1 MGSTESNTGKPKR
14 GVSLYSYSGEYGVT
28 MTIEDMFAD
37 IQDLGAQ
44 GLEILAN
51 SHIDGYPQPADAWV
65 ENWFRLLAKY
75 QLKPVEY
82 GHWVDSRLYPGRELS
97 TKESYAMLLRD
108 IKLASRLG
116 FPILRT
122 KLGVIDDDLTP
133 VKNWREFI
141 AMALPDAE
149 KYNVRMCPEIHTP
162 TVLKSTMVDDYVEFI
177 EKHKTKH
184 FGINVDFSVF
194 QTNPM
199 PMWEGQDLSTLKFS
213 PIEDIVPLLPYTIV
227 CHAKFV
233 NMSDDYVETTTP
245 YDKLVG
251 LLIQHG
257 WDGYLLSE
265 YEGPHKDVP
274 GYSSG
279 QLRRQHIMLK
289 RLLGEI

>member
-251 LLIQHG
+251 LLIRHG